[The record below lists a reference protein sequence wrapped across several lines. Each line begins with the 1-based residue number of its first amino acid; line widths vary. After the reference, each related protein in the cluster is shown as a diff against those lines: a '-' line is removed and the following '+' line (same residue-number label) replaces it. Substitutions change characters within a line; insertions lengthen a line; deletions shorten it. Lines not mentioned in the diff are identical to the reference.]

1 MENTPHFFRSAA
13 AASPPRPDSAGF
25 QALPHSEES
34 ERAVL
39 AAILLSPT
47 ILPSVSARLVAE
59 DFYLDKHQAIY
70 GAMLELQETGTQIDL
85 RTLQARLE
93 LKNSFE
99 LVGGL
104 AYLTGLDL
112 FLPDI
117 SRTLDYAEVVKERS
131 TRRRLMKISAEVT
144 AACLGGGVEA
154 RDILAEAE
162 RELLGL
168 GQNMLYRGFVPF
180 ERIVPEVLRS
190 IEERAEGGMVGLA
203 TGFYDW
209 DRLTQGLVAGNLII
223 IAGRPGMGKTSFAV
237 NVAQHVAIR
246 DKRTVG
252 IFSLEMGQN
261 ELAQRILASEANLP
275 FTSVRSG
282 QLSDGQWRSLLDAA
296 RFSSPAPLHIDDS
309 ANPTL
314 LEVASK
320 CRRLKLEH
328 GLSLVVIDYL
338 QLMQAGG
345 RFENRQIEIA
355 TISRGLKQLAKEL
368 EIPVIALSQLSR
380 QTERRTGD
388 HRPQLAD
395 LRESGAIEQDA
406 DMVCFIY
413 RDEVYNKDDPEVKG
427 KAELIVSKHRNGPTA
442 TIDLVFIGESTS
454 FKNLD
459 HSHHGGPEGF

>member
-1 MENTPHFFRSAA
+1 MRDQERHDPGPPQPPAA
-13 AASPPRPDSAGF
+13 RF

-39 AAILLSPT
+39 AAVLLSPT
-47 ILPSVSARLVAE
+47 ILPSVSARLVVE

-70 GAMLELQETGTQIDL
+70 SSMLELQESATPIDL

-104 AYLTGLDL
+104 AYLTSLDL

-131 TRRRLMKISAEVT
+131 TRRRLMKISADVS
-144 AACLGGGVEA
+144 AACLGGGLDA
-154 RDILAEAE
+154 GTILAEAE
-162 RELLGL
+162 RELLTL
-168 GQNMLYRGFVPF
+168 GQHLTYRGFMSF
-180 ERIVPEVLRS
+180 EEIVPLTLEA
-190 IEERAEGGMVGLA
+190 IEQRADGGMVGIP
-203 TGFYDW
+203 TGFFDF
-209 DRLTQGLVAGNLII
+209 DRLASGLVAGNLVI
-223 IAGRPGMGKTSFAV
+223 IAGRPGMGKTSFAL
-237 NVAQHVAIR
+237 NIAQHITMRV
-246 DKRTVG
+246 KRAVG
-252 IFSLEMGQN
+252 IFSLEMGQS

-282 QLSDGQWRSLLDAA
+282 QMSDGQWASLLETAK
-296 RFSSPAPLHIDDS
+296 RTSKAPLYIDDS

-328 GLSLVVIDYL
+328 GLSVVIIDYL

-345 RFENRQIEIA
+345 RFENRQVEIA

-368 EIPVIALSQLSR
+368 EVPVIALSQLSR
-380 QTERRTGD
+380 QTERRSGD

-395 LRESGAIEQDA
+395 LRESGAIEQDS
-406 DMVCFIY
+406 DLVCFLY
-413 RDEVYNKDDPEVKG
+413 RDELYNKDDPENKG
-427 KAELIVSKHRNGPTA
+427 KAELIVAKHRNGPTG
-442 TIDLVFIGESTS
+442 TIDLVFIGETTS

-459 HSHHGGPEGF
+459 AQHAF

>member
-1 MENTPHFFRSAA
+1 MRFQKPAQ
-13 AASPPRPDSAGF
+13 PAGF

-39 AAILLSPT
+39 AAALLSPSL
-47 ILPSVSARLVAE
+47 LPSVSSRLIAA
-59 DFYLDKHQAIY
+59 DFYLEKHQAIY
-70 GAMLELQETGTQIDL
+70 QAMLDLQDTNTPVDL

-99 LVGGL
+99 MVGGL
-104 AYLTGLDL
+104 AYLTSLDL

-117 SRTLDYAEVVKERS
+117 SSTLEYVEVVKERA
-131 TRRRLMKISAEVT
+131 TRRRLMKISNDVT
-144 AACLGGGVEA
+144 AACLAGGVTA
-154 RDILAEAE
+154 GDILAEAE
-162 RELLGL
+162 RELLAI
-168 GQNMLYRGFVPF
+168 GQTLTRRGFAPLHHVVT
-180 ERIVPEVLRS
+180 ETLEQINQ
-190 IEERAEGGMVGLA
+190 RAEGGMVGLA

-209 DRLTQGLVAGNLII
+209 DRLTHGLVPGNLII
-223 IAGRPGMGKTSFAV
+223 IAGRPGMGKTSFAL

-246 DKRTVG
+246 DQRPIGV
-252 IFSLEMGQN
+252 FSLEMGQH

-275 FTSVRSG
+275 FSAVRSG
-282 QLSDGQWRSLLDAA
+282 QMSDSQWRDLLDSAK
-296 RFSSPAPLHIDDS
+296 RTSRAPLFIDDS

-320 CRRLKLEH
+320 CRRLQLEN
-328 GLSLVVIDYL
+328 GLSAVIVDYL

-345 RFENRQIEIA
+345 KFENRQVEIA

-368 EIPVIALSQLSR
+368 SIPVIALSQLSR
-380 QTERRTGD
+380 QTERRSGD

-413 RDEVYNKDDPEVKG
+413 RDEVYNQDDPELKG
-427 KAELIVSKHRNGPTA
+427 KAELIVAKHRNGPTG
-442 TIDLVFIGESTS
+442 TVDLAFIGETTS
-454 FKNLD
+454 FKNL
-459 HSHHGGPEGF
+459 EWQAREF

>member
-1 MENTPHFFRSAA
+1 MENSKTFFRGGNT
-13 AASPPRPDSAGF
+13 PQTPRPEAAGF
-25 QALPHSEES
+25 QPLPHSEES

-39 AAILLSPT
+39 AAVLLSPH
-47 ILPSVSARLVAE
+47 ILPSVSARLVAD
-59 DFYLDKHQAIY
+59 DFYLEKHQAIY
-70 GAMLELQETGTQIDL
+70 QAMLDLQDTATPIDL

-93 LKNSFE
+93 LQNSFE
-99 LVGGL
+99 MVGGL
-104 AYLTGLDL
+104 AYLTSLDL

-117 SRTLDYAEVVKERS
+117 SRTLDYVEVVKERS
-131 TRRRLMKISAEVT
+131 TRRRLMKISNDVT
-144 AACLGGGVEA
+144 SACLGGGVEA
-154 RDILAEAE
+154 GDILAEAE
-162 RELLGL
+162 RELMSL
-168 GQNMLYRGFVPF
+168 GQNILYKGFVPF
-180 ERIVPEVLRS
+180 EKVVPETLKM
-190 IEERAEGGMVGLA
+190 IEERAEGGMVGLS

-209 DRLTQGLVAGNLII
+209 DRLTQGLVSGNLII
-223 IAGRPGMGKTSFAV
+223 IAGRPGMGKTSFAL

-246 DKRTVG
+246 DKRPVG
-252 IFSLEMGQN
+252 VFSLEMGQH

-282 QLSDGQWRSLLDAA
+282 QMSDSQWRGLLDTAK
-296 RFSSPAPLHIDDS
+296 RTSKAPLFIDDS

-320 CRRLKLEH
+320 CRRLQLES
-328 GLSLVVIDYL
+328 GLSAVIVDYL

-345 RFENRQIEIA
+345 KFESRQLEIA

-368 EIPVIALSQLSR
+368 GIPVIALSQLSR

-427 KAELIVSKHRNGPTA
+427 KAELIVAKHRNGPTG
-442 TIDLVFIGESTS
+442 TIDLAFIGESTS

-459 HSHHGGPEGF
+459 HSHDGPPPGF